1 MQGIIDEEIN
11 GKIIGWN
18 KVRMISLGI
27 EGTAHTIGCGIVDEY
42 KVLGNSTHTYQNPS
56 GGIHPREAAIHHAE
70 HVGDVINSA
79 LRQAGLRLND
89 VDLVSYSKGPG
100 LGPCLRVAATAA
112 RAISIKTGK
121 PIIGV
126 NHPLGHV
133 EIGRKLSGAKDP
145 IMLYASGGNT
155 QIIAHI
161 NGRYRVM
168 GETMDMGIGNLL
180 DKVGRDLGYEFP
192 GGPVIEKLS
201 LNGRKLLTLPY
212 SIKGMDFSFSGIYTA
227 SKQLMKNGE
236 RKEDVAYSIQETAF
250 SMIMEVLER
259 GLHQVSKKEIL
270 VAGGVAR
277 NKRLREMISILGK
290 ELNVKSFLTADE
302 YCMDNGAMIAQAGM
316 LMFSYGKVDTVDTA
330 TVDQRF
336 RIDAVDVPW
345 IHDSPIGSKA
355 DEGAESIIQHC
366 DFMGRNALMKTRI
379 TKNYRDKLLDNM
391 IRKERIKREAIIIY
405 KMNEFSIP
413 VPIVYDIDF
422 SKFYTLYELIEGE
435 KLSIYL
441 SSDENKAAKVIEK
454 LGESIG
460 ILHSRGITH
469 GDLTTSN
476 VIVHCDVPYL
486 IDSSMGSMNSTR
498 DELAVD
504 LYLFLESL
512 RVISKD
518 PDMLFRNFVNG
529 YSRKNP
535 EYEQVIQEM
544 NNLEKRRRYV

>member
-1 MQGIIDEEIN
+1 
-11 GKIIGWN
+11 
-18 KVRMISLGI
+18 MISLGI

-42 KVLGNSTHTYQNPS
+42 RILGNSSDTYKNS
-56 GGIHPREAAIHHAE
+56 KGGIHPREAAVHHAD
-70 HVGDVINSA
+70 HVSEVINSA
-79 LRQAGLRLND
+79 LDRAGIKLSD
-89 VDLVSYSKGPG
+89 IDLVSYSRGPG

-121 PIIGV
+121 PIVGV

-133 EIGRKLSGAKDP
+133 EIGRKLTGAMDP

-201 LNGRKLLTLPY
+201 LNGNKLLNLPY

-227 SKQLMKNGE
+227 SKQLLKNGE

-259 GLHQVSKKEIL
+259 GIHQVSKKEIL

-277 NKRLREMISILGK
+277 NRRLREMISTLGK
-290 ELNVKSFLTADE
+290 ELNIKTFLTDDE

-316 LMFSYGKVDTVDTA
+316 LMFQSGRSDTVETA

-345 IHDSPIGSKA
+345 IIDSPIDSKV
-355 DEGAESIIQHC
+355 DEGAESIIQEC
-366 DFMGRNALMKTRI
+366 NFLGRNALRKTRI
-379 TKNYRDKLLDNM
+379 RKNYRDPMLDTF
-391 IRKERIKREAIIIY
+391 IRKERIKREATMIY
-405 KMNEFSIP
+405 KMNELGIP

-422 SKFYTLYELIEGE
+422 LKLYTLYEKIEGE
-435 KLSIYL
+435 KLSNYL
-441 SSDENKAAKVIEK
+441 EKSGNNVPSVLEK

-460 ILHSRGITH
+460 IIHSKGITH

-476 VIVHCDVPYL
+476 IIVKNGVPYL
-486 IDSSMGSMNSTR
+486 IDASMGNTNSTL

-504 LYLFLESL
+504 LYLFMESL
-512 RVISKD
+512 RVISRD
-518 PDMLFRNFVNG
+518 PETWFRYFVSG
-529 YSRKNP
+529 YSKKNS
-535 EYEQVIQEM
+535 EFGLVMEEM

>member
-1 MQGIIDEEIN
+1 
-11 GKIIGWN
+11 
-18 KVRMISLGI
+18 MISLGI

-42 KVLGNSTHTYQNPS
+42 KILGNSSDTYKSLN
-56 GGIHPREAAIHHAE
+56 GGIHPREAAVHHAD
-70 HVGDVINSA
+70 HVGEVINSA
-79 LRQAGLRLND
+79 LDKAGIKLSD
-89 VDLVSYSKGPG
+89 IDLVSYSKGPG

-133 EIGRKLSGAKDP
+133 EIGRKLTGAKDP

-180 DKVGRDLGYEFP
+180 DKIGRDLGYEFP

-201 LNGRKLLTLPY
+201 LNGNKLLNLPY

-227 SKQLMKNGE
+227 SKQLLKNGE

-259 GLHQVSKKEIL
+259 GIHQVSKKEIL
-270 VAGGVAR
+270 IAGGVAR
-277 NKRLREMISILGK
+277 NKRLREMISTLGK
-290 ELNVKSFLTADE
+290 ELNIKSFLTDDE

-316 LMFSYGKVDTVDTA
+316 LMFQYGRSDTVETA

-345 IHDSPIGSKA
+345 IIDSPIDSKV
-355 DEGAESIIQHC
+355 DEGAESIIQEC
-366 DFMGRNALMKTRI
+366 SFLGRNALRKTRI
-379 TKNYRDKLLDNM
+379 RKNYRDSMLDIS
-391 IRKERIKREAIIIY
+391 IRKERIKREATLIY
-405 KMNEFSIP
+405 KMNELGIP

-422 SKFYTLYELIEGE
+422 SKFYTLYERIDGE
-435 KLSIYL
+435 KLSSYL
-441 SSDENKAAKVIEK
+441 EKSENKATSVIEK

-460 ILHSRGITH
+460 IMHSKSITH

-476 VIVHCDVPYL
+476 IIVKNGVPYL
-486 IDSSMGSMNSTR
+486 IDASMGSTSSTL

-504 LYLFLESL
+504 LYLFMESL

-518 PDMLFRNFVNG
+518 PETLFRSFVDG
-529 YSRKNP
+529 YSRRNS
-535 EYEQVIQEM
+535 EFGLVMQEM
-544 NNLEKRRRYV
+544 DNLEKRRRYV